1 MDIFGNI
8 WMLVIG
14 YLVFCKKQ
22 QTSVHSGLNRLSK
35 GGEGGVWLSWNSSI
49 ACTFK
54 IIFV

>member
-14 YLVFCKKQ
+14 YLVSQKQ

-35 GGEGGVWLSWNSSI
+35 GGSG
-49 ACTFK
+49 
-54 IIFV
+54 